1 MDKAAFEQAVL
12 ALQGSLYRLA
22 CVYLREKQDR
32 LDAISEAVLKAWV
45 RLDSLRNQDSFRPF
59 LLKILVR
66 ECLNIRRRQQRETPV
81 AEPPDSEEAVPE
93 ASLALRLALDR
104 LPEHLRAVVVLHY
117 MEGLGVKEIARLLS
131 TTRGAV
137 CSRLARAREKLKDEL
152 REDYDEIR

>member
-93 ASLALRLALDR
+93 SLSCPAPGVGQ
-104 LPEHLRAVVVLHY
+104 LPDIC
-117 MEGLGVKEIARLLS
+117 GPWWCF
-131 TTRGAV
+131 TTWKAW
-137 CSRLARAREKLKDEL
+137 A
-152 REDYDEIR
+152 